1 MHILVKMNI
10 IISDLKSIEDSSGWA
25 FGVGVRFKVNA
36 LAADFASMFCDIIYV
51 SYNSGP
57 G

>member
-1 MHILVKMNI
+1 MHILVKKNI
-10 IISDLKSIEDSSGWA
+10 IIRALKSIGDSSGWA
-25 FGVGVRFKVNA
+25 CGVGVRFKVNA
-36 LAADFASMFCDIIYV
+36 LAADFALMSCDIIYV